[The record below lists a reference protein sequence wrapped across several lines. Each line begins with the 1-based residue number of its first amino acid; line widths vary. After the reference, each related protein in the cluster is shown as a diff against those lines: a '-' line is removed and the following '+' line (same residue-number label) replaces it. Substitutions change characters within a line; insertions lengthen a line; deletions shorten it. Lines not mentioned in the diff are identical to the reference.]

1 MVIIRCLS
9 YFTKW
14 ANYFSKLDLHV
25 KSYFR
30 GEKKVFKATD
40 ADYMMAHFK
49 DSVPSLGIKNG
60 SEHNTVLRSGSNHKR
75 ILTRGAELASE
86 IVLNIWQIL
95 LGYVKSFIRN
105 LIDVLR

>member
-1 MVIIRCLS
+1 M
-9 YFTKW
+9 
-14 ANYFSKLDLHV
+14 
-25 KSYFR
+25 
-30 GEKKVFKATD
+30 FKATD
-40 ADYMMAHFK
+40 VNYMIAHSK
-49 DSVPSLGIKNG
+49 GSVRSLGIKNG
-60 SEHNTVLRSGSNHKR
+60 SVHNTVLRSGSNHKR